1 MYHSHQCIIYVKI
14 LRIQQFFKVYSSCTL
29 YNWIKEKQIYIF
41 LIPKKKYISFLNDN
55 EKCGVKGQIYYIYMY
70 ISLREMV
77 HKKNVQKLSWENM
90 QKEEKSL
97 VQTVVGE
104 MIRNSIPETIFVLN
118 V

>member
-1 MYHSHQCIIYVKI
+1 
-14 LRIQQFFKVYSSCTL
+14 
-29 YNWIKEKQIYIF
+29 
-41 LIPKKKYISFLNDN
+41 
-55 EKCGVKGQIYYIYMY
+55 MY

-77 HKKNVQKLSWENM
+77 HKKNVQKLSWEDM

-104 MIRNSIPETIFVLN
+104 MIRNSIPKTIFVLN

>member
-1 MYHSHQCIIYVKI
+1 
-14 LRIQQFFKVYSSCTL
+14 
-29 YNWIKEKQIYIF
+29 
-41 LIPKKKYISFLNDN
+41 
-55 EKCGVKGQIYYIYMY
+55 MY

-104 MIRNSIPETIFVLN
+104 MIRNSILKTIFVKCLKHKISR
-118 V
+118 

>member
-1 MYHSHQCIIYVKI
+1 
-14 LRIQQFFKVYSSCTL
+14 
-29 YNWIKEKQIYIF
+29 
-41 LIPKKKYISFLNDN
+41 
-55 EKCGVKGQIYYIYMY
+55 MY

-104 MIRNSIPETIFVLN
+104 MIRNSIPKTIFVKCLKHKSRWPSDYSWFSYYYRN
-118 V
+118 Y